1 MNEVKEFKESK
12 IDKMDVKGF
21 LEEFKDMF
29 PNAIEDLFPT
39 REVDHVVNLVVDA
52 TLLRRFPY

>member
-21 LEEFKDMF
+21 LEEFKDHMF

-39 REVDHVVNLVVDA
+39 REVDHVVNLV
-52 TLLRRFPY
+52 R